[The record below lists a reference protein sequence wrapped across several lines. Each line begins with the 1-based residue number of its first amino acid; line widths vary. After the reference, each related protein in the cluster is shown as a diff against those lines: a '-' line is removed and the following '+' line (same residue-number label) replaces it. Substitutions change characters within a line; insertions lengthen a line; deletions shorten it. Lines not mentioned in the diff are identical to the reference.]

1 MRTILPS
8 RYKNREDIRFRSD
21 LMTLLSEACEI
32 EHGLACS
39 YLYSAFSMKQSV
51 DENVSAEQLQYI
63 RKWASQI
70 FYIASQEMLHLSQ
83 VWNLLKSIGG
93 TPYYFRPNFPQSS
106 KYYPFHLPLK
116 LEAFSL
122 EALQR
127 FLLYELPSNHTSS
140 EGQPETEQAYA
151 KKHFGFFSE
160 DHYNYQTVGELY
172 QLIEHGFDSI
182 DEKTLFIGDP
192 ALQTGQDEIDF
203 REIVKVTDRQSAK
216 AAIDMIMHQGEGTI
230 EDQEDCH
237 FGLFKSIQVQYKSF
251 LHADPL
257 FRPARDIIT
266 NPVVFN
272 KGNYAAGSGELIIN
286 PVTRDAADIFDD
298 CYNLMLQALQHAFA
312 NTINDKSFNKQV
324 ASIAIQLMVRVI
336 KPLGELLTKLPAFTD
351 ADLKKAGAAFGLGR
365 HVSLPD
371 NNSLAKIIIKERA
384 GEINMRL
391 SRLPV
396 TDHPEALIISRSLT
410 DIISQTFKNKI

>member
-83 VWNLLKSIGG
+83 AWNLLKSIGG
-93 TPYYFRPNFPQSS
+93 TPYYFRPNFPQTS

-116 LEAFSL
+116 LEPFSL

-127 FLLYELPSNHTSS
+127 FLLYELPTNHVGREGNKES
-140 EGQPETEQAYA
+140 ELQYA

-172 QLIEHGFDSI
+172 ELIAHGFSTI
-182 DEKTLFIGDP
+182 DEKKLFIGDP
-192 ALQTGQDEIDF
+192 NLQTGPDEIDF
-203 REIVKVTDRQSAK
+203 KEILKVQDRKSAQ
-216 AAIDMIMHQGEGTI
+216 AAIDMIMHQGEGTP
-230 EDQEDCH
+230 DDHDDCH
-237 FGLFKSIQVQYKSF
+237 FGIFKGIQSQYKNF
-251 LHADPL
+251 LLADPN
-257 FRPARDIIT
+257 FRPARNIVS

-272 KGNYAAGSGELIIN
+272 KGNYAAGSGELIVN
-286 PVTRDAADIFDD
+286 MDTREAADIFDD
-298 CYNLMLQALQHAFA
+298 CYNLMLQALQYAFG
-312 NTINDKSFNKQV
+312 NTKGDKGFNKRI
-324 ASIAIQLMVRVI
+324 ASFAIQCMVRII
-336 KPLGELLTKLPAFTD
+336 KPLGELLTKLPAFPD
-351 ADLKKAGAAFGLGR
+351 SDLKKAGPAFSLGR

-371 NNSLAKIIIKERA
+371 DNQRAVIMMKERA
-384 GEINMRL
+384 EEINLRL
-391 SRLPV
+391 SALPQ
-396 TDHPEALIISRSLT
+396 TARISTTFS
-410 DIISQTFKNKI
+410 DIIHQTLNLSV